1 MDREFNR
8 VLFELE
14 YLLKN
19 NSKIIDYLNEEVIFK
34 KGNKLKTR
42 KTTSLENVNYVT
54 KF

>member
-19 NSKIIDYLNEEVIFK
+19 NSKIIDHLNEEVIFK
-34 KGNKLKTR
+34 KGNKLKTK
-42 KTTSLENVNYVT
+42 KTTSLADVNYVT